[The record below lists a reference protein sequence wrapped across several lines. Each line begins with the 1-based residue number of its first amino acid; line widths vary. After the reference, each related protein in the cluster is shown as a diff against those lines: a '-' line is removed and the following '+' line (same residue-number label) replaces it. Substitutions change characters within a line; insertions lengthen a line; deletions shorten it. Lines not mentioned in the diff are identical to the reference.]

1 MDYNTLFR
9 PIAESFAEHRPDGG
23 TPFEVTCTETGRRLY
38 VHVYLAWHVNDIRGV
53 PSVTCSAHPPCYVGN
68 CTLCKVKGVRRLNR
82 IIVPGA
88 VCYLPPTD
96 ALRKEYG
103 QEFKNDQDLRALA
116 SSVRPLKRQKAEVA
130 ASAGRIAR
138 RQSNKADEA
147 FYNVPVFQELLPY
160 FDVTKCT
167 IYDLAHNIANAIKLY
182 FGCVCNDGGGGH
194 AKFTDQVRDEEMVI
208 RGRFSYLKR

>member
-96 ALRKEYG
+96 ALRKEYA

-167 IYDLAHNIANAIKLY
+167 IYDRPTILPTPSSCTSGVCATMAAEGTPSSLTRCEMRRWLY
-182 FGCVCNDGGGGH
+182 AAGSP
-194 AKFTDQVRDEEMVI
+194 I
-208 RGRFSYLKR
+208 